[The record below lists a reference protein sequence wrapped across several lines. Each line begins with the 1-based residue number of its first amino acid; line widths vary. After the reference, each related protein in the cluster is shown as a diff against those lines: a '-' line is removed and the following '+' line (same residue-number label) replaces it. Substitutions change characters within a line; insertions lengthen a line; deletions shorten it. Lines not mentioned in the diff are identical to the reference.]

1 VGFLAIFVKL
11 ALQTNKK
18 NEFEEPAVS
27 ALRAFTATSSNFT
40 LQNNKKYTFSYFNN
54 SPF

>member
-1 VGFLAIFVKL
+1 VRLLAFFVKL

-27 ALRAFTATSSNFT
+27 T
-40 LQNNKKYTFSYFNN
+40 LTKYSDRMHV
-54 SPF
+54 